1 MEFLRS
7 RASDLTW
14 IMTLISDVLQSV
26 IIISTDL
33 QSLSNECY
41 LMTTDLLLACSNDI
55 YHYDLELYLGI

>member
-14 IMTLISDVLQSV
+14 VLTLISDVFQSV
-26 IIISTDL
+26 TISTDL
-33 QSLSNECY
+33 QSLSNEYY
-41 LMTTDLLLACSNDI
+41 LMTTDLLVAYSNDI